1 MKVRI
6 FMSLIAFC
14 IAGCSMMESRPTKIT
29 KTYSPPSEKIS
40 FFGENEKVEAPAFIA
55 GQQWTYRRIDHWQK
69 REVER
74 FRQELFF
81 PDEKL
86 WIVRWSI
93 LNSDKAARMGS
104 VTGELFNPL
113 NHSFADASM
122 SGTYEPLR
130 FPLAKGNSWSFDYSI
145 PSKNLIVSQTATV
158 GGWEQV
164 TVPAGRFRAV
174 RITHE
179 GTYSAKEAVGSF
191 SWTGRISET
200 YWYAPEIRRV
210 VQREYL
216 DTKGD
221 GLIWDQWRDELVDM
235 KL

>member
-1 MKVRI
+1 MKTGI
-6 FMSLIAFC
+6 SMTLIVFC
-14 IAGCSMMESRPTKIT
+14 IAGCGMLETRPTKIS

-40 FFGENEKVEAPAFIA
+40 FFGDNEKVGAPAFIA
-55 GQQWTYRRIDHWQK
+55 GQQWTYRRIDHWKK

-93 LNSDKAARMGS
+93 LNSDKADRMGS

-122 SGTYEPLR
+122 SGAYEPLH
-130 FPLAKGNSWSFDYSI
+130 FPLTKGKSWSFDYSI
-145 PSKNLIVSQTATV
+145 PSKNLRVSQTATV
-158 GGWEQV
+158 RGWEQV
-164 TVPAGRFRAV
+164 TVPAGKFRAI

-179 GTYSAKEAVGSF
+179 GYYSAKEAVGDY
-191 SWTGRISET
+191 SWTGQISET
-200 YWYAPEIRRV
+200 YWYAPEIKRV
-210 VQREYL
+210 VKREYQ